1 MKKGMKIYRN
11 ALSTRMFRHFLTKT
25 RHNKHGPVHRFQ
37 PTHQMQKHVN
47 LSRNLMM
54 EKFVLSVKKEALALP
69 LLPVLLK
76 LFIDRSL
83 CRRFLGVFDGIK
95 AFVLEQPNNLFN
107 I

>member
-1 MKKGMKIYRN
+1 M
-11 ALSTRMFRHFLTKT
+11 TRMFRHFLTKT
-25 RHNKHGPVHRFQ
+25 RHNKHGPVHRFH
-37 PTHQMQKHVN
+37 PTHQMQKQGN

-54 EKFVLSVKKEALALP
+54 EKFVLSVKKEASALS
-69 LLPVLLK
+69 LLHVLLK
-76 LFIDRSL
+76 LFVDRSL

>member
-1 MKKGMKIYRN
+1 
-11 ALSTRMFRHFLTKT
+11 
-25 RHNKHGPVHRFQ
+25 
-37 PTHQMQKHVN
+37 
-47 LSRNLMM
+47 MM

-83 CRRFLGVFDGIK
+83 YRRFLGVFDDIK

>member
-1 MKKGMKIYRN
+1 
-11 ALSTRMFRHFLTKT
+11 
-25 RHNKHGPVHRFQ
+25 
-37 PTHQMQKHVN
+37 
-47 LSRNLMM
+47 MM

-83 CRRFLGVFDGIK
+83 CRRFLGVFDDIK

>member
-1 MKKGMKIYRN
+1 
-11 ALSTRMFRHFLTKT
+11 
-25 RHNKHGPVHRFQ
+25 
-37 PTHQMQKHVN
+37 
-47 LSRNLMM
+47 MM